1 MPALRGV
8 SVSGGIAVG
17 RAVVLRTRDGW
28 VARLPVSPDRLDQE
42 CARLRAAAHAASHK
56 LASLSGT
63 RPPEM
68 GGELSSILSA
78 HALMAIDPAFIRPVE
93 KRIRRE
99 QINAEWALRTTAE
112 ELRER
117 LAGAVDP
124 VLSAR
129 GEDILQV
136 ARAIATELSA
146 PREGFG
152 SSSVDPGSILVADDL
167 SPAQAARLDPAQ
179 FAGIA
184 LERGGVHSHT
194 AIIARSFGV
203 PAVVG
208 VAGLLES
215 AMGRRPMI
223 VDGDRGIV
231 EPSPS
236 KPQLRRALE
245 RATLR
250 REEEAARRRERFRR
264 RGTTAD
270 GVPIALRANL
280 ELPGEAQALARYG
293 AEGIGLFRSEFLF
306 LAAADGPPSAE
317 VQERV
322 YASLAEECRP
332 HPVVVR
338 TYDLGGE
345 KGWGP
350 RDHDASAM
358 GLRGV
363 RHSLAHPELF
373 RDQLRALVRASRAG
387 KIRILLPMVSSPE
400 EVALARAH
408 LREVAAAE
416 GLAPPELGVM
426 IEVPSAVV
434 LAAELA
440 RESDFFSIGTNDLA
454 QYVLAAERS
463 DPSVS
468 AYYRPAAPA
477 VLRMIKWAIDAA
489 RGAGRMVAVC
499 GELAGDPLGACLLAG
514 MGVRE
519 LSMSPVLIPKVDETL
534 ARFSSAELSKLAAD
548 ALACVSA
555 DQVHSLGEGWASG
568 KIRR

>member
-1 MPALRGV
+1 
-8 SVSGGIAVG
+8 
-17 RAVVLRTRDGW
+17 
-28 VARLPVSPDRLDQE
+28 VSPDRVDEE
-42 CARLRAAAHAASHK
+42 CARLRAAAHAASRK
-56 LASLSGT
+56 LAALAGT
-63 RPPEM
+63 RPSEM
-68 GGELSSILSA
+68 AGELSSILSA
-78 HALMAIDPAFIRPVE
+78 HALMAVDPAFVRPVE

-146 PREGFG
+146 GGEGFG
-152 SSSVDPGSILVADDL
+152 PAAVEPGAILVADDL

-184 LERGGVHSHT
+184 LELGGVHSHA

-215 AMGRRPMI
+215 AKGSRPMI
-223 VDGDRGIV
+223 VDGDRGV
-231 EPSPS
+231 VDPSPT

-245 RATLR
+245 RAALR

-264 RGTTAD
+264 RGATAD

-280 ELPGEAQALARYG
+280 ELPGEVRGLARYG

-306 LAAADGPPSAE
+306 LAASDGPPPAE
-317 VQERV
+317 TQEQV
-322 YASLAEECRP
+322 YATLAEECRP

-350 RDHDASAM
+350 RDHDTSAM

-363 RHSLAHPELF
+363 RHSLAHPGLF
-373 RDQLRALVRASRAG
+373 RDQLRALVRAARAG
-387 KIRILLPMVSSPE
+387 KIRILLPMVSSPD

-408 LREVAAAE
+408 LAEVAAGE
-416 GLAPPELGVM
+416 GLPAPELGVM

-477 VLRMIKWAIDAA
+477 VLRMIKWTVDAA
-489 RGAGRMVAVC
+489 RAGGRSVAVC
-499 GELAGDPLGACLLAG
+499 GELAGDPIGACLLAG

-519 LSMSPVLIPKVDETL
+519 LSMSPVLIPRVDEAL
-534 ARFSSAELSKLAAD
+534 ARFTSEELAALAAD
-548 ALACVSA
+548 ALACVTA
-555 DQVHSLGEGWASG
+555 DEVHSLGREWSG
-568 KIRR
+568 KARR